1 MVFYRRG
8 GGTAELSKMVV
19 VGLRGQSLMAE
30 VPHQELQLQ
39 LRKGSGPHPVHLDEL
54 GGRTMPISA
63 SYVCTIA

>member
-1 MVFYRRG
+1 
-8 GGTAELSKMVV
+8 
-19 VGLRGQSLMAE
+19 MAE